1 MKKAKLD
8 QPSWQAVVMFIG
20 ALAAVTTAYILTTM
34 PPEQYYNI
42 LQLLLSFFAGY
53 VLGGITQKAGETKC
67 Q

>member
-20 ALAAVTTAYILTTM
+20 ALAAATIAYVLTTM

-42 LQLLLSFFAGY
+42 IQLLLSFFAGY
-53 VLGGITQKAGETKC
+53 VFGGLTQKGDDAKC